1 MSVGMPLTCKRIL
14 NGEVAMNLRRLVTLC
29 LTCVL
34 LAACKSAPTTPAP
47 TVMAE
52 PTPTTVPPTP
62 TTSPD
67 ESPAWLQDAILYEI
81 VPRSFYDSNGDGIGD
96 LPGIT
101 SKLDYI
107 QALGAN
113 TLWLTPVFS
122 ATDSLGLN
130 VTDYATIAPGLGTKE
145 DLTNL
150 IREAHNRKMRVV
162 MDLPM
167 AYTSSESVYFKDAYK
182 KPTSPYSD
190 WYQWTNTAHTAYKS
204 YGNVRTLPLL
214 DHKSASVQS
223 YFTQLAQTW
232 LNAGVDGFRV
242 SDADNVPHEFLKLY
256 RQAFKQT
263 NPNAVLLGEIWNS
276 DPKKLAPFFQ
286 DEFDALFDV
295 PLFYALAANP
305 DRNGGGMLNG
315 RGSSTDLDA
324 ALNVT
329 TLYTST
335 AGLVRFTGNYDTNRT
350 ASLVNQNVERARMA
364 ALLVLTLPGTPLIY
378 YGDEI
383 GMPGSLGTGA
393 LAEEYRRAP
402 MDWTQSGKGAGVVTW
417 FKNATPVNK
426 PNDNISVEEEQ
437 NVKGSLW
444 SFYKM
449 LIAQRK
455 EHAALRSD
463 NFQTVASACRTCYAF
478 LRWDANDFYL
488 MAINFSDQTQSLTL
502 DLAKTPRNVSGAGE
516 DLIREGTMSM
526 PSNGRLTLTMEA
538 REVRIVHW
546 GK

>member
-1 MSVGMPLTCKRIL
+1 
-14 NGEVAMNLRRLVTLC
+14 MNPSRLATLC
-29 LTCVL
+29 LICVL
-34 LAACKSAPTTPAP
+34 LAACKSAPTAPAP
-47 TVMAE
+47 TVTVV
-52 PTPTTVPPTP
+52 PTPTAVPPTP

-67 ESPAWLQDAILYEI
+67 ESPAWFQDAILYEI
-81 VPRSFYDSNGDGIGD
+81 VPRSFYDSNGDGVGD

-122 ATDSLGLN
+122 ATSSFGLD
-130 VTDYATIAPGLGTKE
+130 VTDYATIAPDLGTKD
-145 DLTNL
+145 DLINL
-150 IREAHNRKMRVV
+150 IRQAHDRKMRVV
-162 MDLPM
+162 IDLPM
-167 AYTSSESVYFKDAYK
+167 VYTSSESAYFKDAYK
-182 KPTSPYSD
+182 HPDSPYSD

-204 YGNVRTLPLL
+204 YRNLRTLPLL

-223 YFTQLAQTW
+223 YFIQLAQTW

-242 SDADNVPHEFLKLY
+242 SDADSMPHEYLKLY
-256 RQAFKQT
+256 RQTFKQA
-263 NPNAVLLGEIWNS
+263 NSSAVLLGEVWNS

-295 PLFYALAANP
+295 PLYYALAANP
-305 DRNGGGMLNG
+305 DRNGGGVLNA
-315 RGSSTDLDA
+315 RSSPNDLDA
-324 ALNVT
+324 ALKVT

-335 AGLVRFTGNYDTNRT
+335 AELIRFAGDHNTNRA
-350 ASLVNQNVERARMA
+350 ASLVSQNTAREQMA
-364 ALLVLTLPGTPLIY
+364 ALLILTLPGTPLIY

-383 GMPGSLGTGA
+383 GMPGSLGSGA
-393 LAEEYRRAP
+393 LAQEYRRAP
-402 MDWTQSGKGAGVVTW
+402 MDWTQSGKGTGVVTW

-426 PNDNISVEEEQ
+426 PNDKISVEEQQ

-449 LIAQRK
+449 LIAQRN
-455 EHAALRSD
+455 EHTALRSD
-463 NFQTVASACRTCYAF
+463 SFQTVASPCRTCYAYM
-478 LRWDANDFYL
+478 RWDANDFYL
-488 MAINFSDQTQSLTL
+488 IAINFSDQTQSVTL
-502 DLAKTPRNVSGAGE
+502 DLAKTPRNVSGPGE
-516 DLIREGTMSM
+516 DLIRGGTMNM

-538 REVRIVHW
+538 RDARILHW